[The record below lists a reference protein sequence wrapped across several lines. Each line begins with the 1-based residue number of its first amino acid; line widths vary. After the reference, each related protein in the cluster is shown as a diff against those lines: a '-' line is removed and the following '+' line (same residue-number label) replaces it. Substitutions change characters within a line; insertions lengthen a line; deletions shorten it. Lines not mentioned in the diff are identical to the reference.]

1 MISASGQ
8 DTLTFKV
15 KGLVCSFCAHGLNK
29 GIGKLRF
36 TDEKS
41 VWVDIENQIVKV
53 VVNKDFIADPH
64 LKQTIELIKETGY
77 EVDKVFLNEMNFEYL
92 NQLQKQESVTKNGFK
107 ETVIN
112 NNNKET
118 KWQKNK
124 IKKKKSLFLT
134 LTELNIPLMS
144 LTTIRS

>member
-15 KGLVCSFCAHGLNK
+15 KGLGCSFCAHGLNK

-53 VVNKDFIADPH
+53 AVNKDFIADPH

-112 NNNKET
+112 NNNKEM

-144 LTTIRS
+144 LMTIRS